1 MATISLWALLRQS
14 SNFAENYYYNDIFV
28 KILDN
33 INSFIN
39 FFYLIFTFYC
49 IKIHSVLKKQYLPLP
64 CWINQDAP
72 PTSNFQPIRLLDPGY
87 WYKFTNKMTNSA
99 DPDQL
104 ASSEANWSRS
114 TLLDVHCLQRQGI
127 SRFSKT
133 RVNNFYLSVWSDMLH
148 RYGVTLISKITWWII
163 HRDDAKHHIQLY
175 YPKMCMKSLSLEIS
189 WFCDFFWRQVF
200 DVRYDSSFACYC
212 ACFMLNICLIKVIQ
226 NGKCLKFCTSKFLTI
241 TKTCLFKYTENLTT
255 IKW

>member
-1 MATISLWALLRQS
+1 MWAQTWQQFLCEPYCGKVQILLKITITMIYLLKYWIILTALS
-14 SNFAENYYYNDIFV
+14 IFC
-28 KILDN
+28 
-33 INSFIN
+33 
-39 FFYLIFTFYC
+39 LIFTFYC

-64 CWINQDAP
+64 CWINQEAP
-72 PTSNFQPIRLLDPGY
+72 PTSNFQPIRLLDPGC

-163 HRDDAKHHIQLY
+163 HCDDAKHHIQLY

-200 DVRYDSSFACYC
+200 DVRLWQF
-212 ACFMLNICLIKVIQ
+212 FCL
-226 NGKCLKFCTSKFLTI
+226 LL
-241 TKTCLFKYTENLTT
+241 CLFYVKYLSYKGNTE
-255 IKW
+255 W